1 MFAASLVPLLVLF
14 NIGTQ
19 SMWDAWLIV
28 VAAVLQFV
36 SSLLSLLNL
45 KKGDWST
52 GWTILRGAVYTLGL
66 SAAPALVSLG
76 YLTHEQSGLV
86 LAGAG
91 LALTTLSSLLA
102 ILVNSKQQRDELL
115 KSVTN
120 HPASGG

>member
-1 MFAASLVPLLVLF
+1 MFAASLAPLLVLF
-14 NIGTQ
+14 GIGTQ
-19 SMWDAWLIV
+19 ATWDSWLII
-28 VAAVLQFV
+28 VAAVLQFGA
-36 SSLLSLLNL
+36 SLLSLLNL

-52 GWTILRGAVYTLGL
+52 GWTIFRGAVYTLGL

-120 HPASGG
+120 HPAYGG